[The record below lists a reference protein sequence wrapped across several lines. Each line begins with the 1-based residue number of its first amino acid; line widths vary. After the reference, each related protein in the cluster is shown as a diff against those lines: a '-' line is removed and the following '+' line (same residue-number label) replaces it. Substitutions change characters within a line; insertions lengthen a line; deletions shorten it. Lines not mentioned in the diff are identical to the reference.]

1 MTTAERR
8 PHLQPH
14 GPVSSDPASSLSMT
28 MKEIDQVR
36 ESHCQSSEVC
46 CCVDLQVISDLKR
59 ENFDLK
65 LRVYFCE
72 DRLRRSGSAAAEDD
86 ACAANIDLQVEV
98 ETLKEH
104 VEKLHKALLKA
115 Q

>member
-14 GPVSSDPASSLSMT
+14 GPVCSDPASSLSMT
-28 MKEIDQVR
+28 MKEIDQV
-36 ESHCQSSEVC
+36 
-46 CCVDLQVISDLKR
+46 IADLKR

-72 DRLRRSGSAAAEDD
+72 DRLRRSGGAAAEDN